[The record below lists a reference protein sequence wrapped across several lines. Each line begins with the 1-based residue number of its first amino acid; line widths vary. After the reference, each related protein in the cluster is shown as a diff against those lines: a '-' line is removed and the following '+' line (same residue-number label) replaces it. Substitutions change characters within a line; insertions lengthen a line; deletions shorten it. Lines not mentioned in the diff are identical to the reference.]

1 MPTPCQSTAVG
12 TATMTISTRRT
23 TAAEDSVPMEKLTDD
38 TTPTNLDNEQANKVA
53 DIITKTASSEKV
65 QDPMEKLTDD
75 TTPTNLDNEPAN
87 TVADIITNTASSEK
101 VQDHINYQ
109 AENNWTVQCF
119 VSHRK
124 ENLQVV
130 VNRKKKKIMGYVLQ
144 ARWIGFQ
151 PEDDT
156 MEPIHTAAEYHRT
169 ALIAY
174 IKQVKDEQLI
184 KFIAK
189 NEAGILPKEFQDK
202 VKLIKVMK

>member
-1 MPTPCQSTAVG
+1 
-12 TATMTISTRRT
+12 
-23 TAAEDSVPMEKLTDD
+23 
-38 TTPTNLDNEQANKVA
+38 
-53 DIITKTASSEKV
+53 
-65 QDPMEKLTDD
+65 
-75 TTPTNLDNEPAN
+75 
-87 TVADIITNTASSEK
+87 
-101 VQDHINYQ
+101 
-109 AENNWTVQCF
+109 
-119 VSHRK
+119 
-124 ENLQVV
+124 V

-156 MEPIHTAAEYHRT
+156 MDPIHTAAEYHRT

-202 VKLIKVMK
+202 VKLIKVTK

>member
-38 TTPTNLDNEQANKVA
+38 TTPTNLDNE
-53 DIITKTASSEKV
+53 
-65 QDPMEKLTDD
+65 
-75 TTPTNLDNEPAN
+75 PAN

-101 VQDHINYQ
+101 VQDHVNYQ

-130 VNRKKKKIMGYVLQ
+130 VNRKKKKIMGYILQ

-184 KFIAK
+184 KSIAK

-202 VKLIKVMK
+202 VKLIEVTK

>member
-101 VQDHINYQ
+101 VQDHVNYQ

-119 VSHRK
+119 VSHWK

-202 VKLIKVMK
+202 VKLIKVTK